1 MALYPV
7 AGCRFYI
14 GGILADK
21 ATDFVAADFV
31 GQTWTEVD
39 GWMNMGGIGDAAQ
52 IITTPLINRGRDQK
66 QKGTSNAG
74 SMQNQFAIIP
84 LDAGQALLIS
94 AGLPTNKNN
103 YAFRIDMNDQVAAG
117 APSKRYFI
125 GVVATGEEAG
135 GGANT
140 IQVLAATVEVNS
152 NIVRVAAT

>member
-7 AGCRFYI
+7 AGCRFFI
-14 GGILADK
+14 GGILNDK
-21 ATDFVAADFV
+21 ATDFIASDFN

-74 SMQNQFAIIP
+74 SMQNQFAVVP
-84 LDAGQALLIS
+84 LDAGQALLIA
-94 AGLPTNKNN
+94 AGAPTNKNN
-103 YAFRIDMNDQVAAG
+103 YAFRIDMNDAVAG

-125 GVVATGEEAG
+125 GVVATGEESG